1 MTAEQKLERI
11 KNLIKESALAD
22 VSKDDFYNEIEEQ
35 RLVDIKDEMWE
46 LYCLAQDI
54 ENIINM

>member
-11 KNLIKESALAD
+11 EKLVKELKLAE
-22 VSKDDFYNEIEEQ
+22 VTKEEFYSEIEEQ

-46 LYCLAQDI
+46 LYCFAHDI